1 MRVTFFVIF
10 YHLHVF
16 YGWTLHKIFHTL
28 ICISQIKF
36 INDKKST
43 LRWKKEVKKNKTITK
58 LQKNQQQHKTHL
70 IPSNPSSELFIV
82 KIGAR
87 AYALATRR
95 LPSNTMILAQISSSI
110 WSHLSSTSWMCS
122 YIKWQQ

>member
-1 MRVTFFVIF
+1 MYFIVEHCTKFSI
-10 YHLHVF
+10 LSSAS
-16 YGWTLHKIFHTL
+16 HKSNL
-28 ICISQIKF
+28 SMIKNQHF
-36 INDKKST
+36 DEKKA
-43 LRWKKEVKKNKTITK
+43 VKKNKTITK
-58 LQKNQQQHKTHL
+58 LQKNQQQQHKTHL

-110 WSHLSSTSWMCS
+110 
-122 YIKWQQ
+122 